1 MNKAIVIATF
11 LLCTFFS
18 ATAQIQVKSKIID
31 KETKKA
37 IPFANISIAE
47 TTKGTISNK
56 EGDFQL
62 YISTSGLNTRVL
74 VSSLG
79 YQTVSIHPKKIGEVI
94 KLIPVT
100 YDISEVK
107 VSASKLM
114 SDPKKILK
122 ECMKAAP
129 NFKPNQPYINK
140 GFLRQT
146 HLLNK
151 KYVKL
156 IEAALLTY
164 STPNESRSKVH
175 IVEKRN
181 TYDNREIDSKH
192 LSFFKNWD
200 SMRRKKAQREA
211 ETFTPNKE
219 ELLELIQGA
228 DEEKNSICDLI
239 QLETAYE
246 ANIKSLRYNLNVLY
260 KNKYTQFKLDTILDR
275 DGEAVYKIKI
285 LPTPKTLQNGVII
298 DLGHLLVSAKDFA
311 LYELKFARVQ
321 NPNLKDK
328 RLIGFTNLFSSNFT
342 LKYKR
347 YKEKLYPTYYKSHRR
362 DFTGMSSDLKNQIQQ
377 KKYPRISRELL
388 FTEIIENANEITNT
402 IPKKWND
409 KLYQPSEY
417 HPEFWENYT
426 ILLETK
432 DEAKLR
438 TDLEGE
444 SNMQEQYQHS
454 TDSVQIN
461 RVN

>member
-1 MNKAIVIATF
+1 MNKAIILIT
-11 LLCTFFS
+11 LLLYTLFS

-31 KETKKA
+31 KETQKA
-37 IPFANISIAE
+37 IPFANISVAE
-47 TTKGTISNK
+47 TTKGTMSNV

-62 YISTSGLNTRVL
+62 YIPMLGLNTRVL
-74 VSSLG
+74 ISSLG
-79 YQTVSIHPKKIGEVI
+79 YQSISIHPKKIGNKIE
-94 KLIPVT
+94 LIPVS
-100 YDISEVK
+100 YGISEVK

-129 NFKPNQPYINK
+129 DFRPNQPYINK

-156 IEAALLTY
+156 IEAALFTY
-164 STPNESRSKVH
+164 STPNESKPKVH
-175 IVEKRN
+175 ILEKRN
-181 TYDNREIDSKH
+181 TYDNREIDAKN
-192 LSFFKNWD
+192 LKFFKNWD

-228 DEEKNSICDLI
+228 DEEKNSICDLL

-246 ANIKSLRYNLNVLY
+246 ANIKSLRHNLTVLY

-285 LPTPKTLQNGVII
+285 LPTPKTLKNGVII
-298 DLGHLLVSAKDFA
+298 DLGHLLISAKDFA

-328 RLIGFTNLFSSNFT
+328 RLIGFTNIFSSNFI

-347 YKEKLYPTYYKSHRR
+347 HNKKLYPTYYKSHRR

-388 FTEIIENANEITNT
+388 FTEIIEDTNEITNT

-417 HPEFWENYT
+417 HPEFWENYN

-438 TDLEGE
+438 KDLEAE
-444 SNMQEQYQHS
+444 VSLKEQYQHAA
-454 TDSVQIN
+454 DSIRINQIN
-461 RVN
+461 

>member
-1 MNKAIVIATF
+1 MNKAIVIATL
-11 LLCTFFS
+11 LLCSLFS

-74 VSSLG
+74 ISSLG
-79 YQTVSIHPKKIGEVI
+79 YESISIHPKKIEKSI
-94 KLIPVT
+94 ELIPVS

-107 VSASKLM
+107 VSANKLM

-122 ECMKAAP
+122 ECMKKAP
-129 NFKPNQPYINK
+129 NFRPDQPYINK

-181 TYDNREIDSKH
+181 TYDKREIDAKE
-192 LSFFKNWD
+192 LGFFKKWD
-200 SMRRKKAQREA
+200 SMRYKKAKREA
-211 ETFTPNKE
+211 EVYNPSKE
-219 ELLELIQGA
+219 ELQQLIQDTDEERNSIRELIR
-228 DEEKNSICDLI
+228 
-239 QLETAYE
+239 LEIAYQPK
-246 ANIKSLRYNLNVLY
+246 IGDMWHCLQHLY
-260 KNKYTQFKLDTILDR
+260 KSKFHQFKLDTVLDR
-275 DGEAVYKIKI
+275 DGEAIYKIKI
-285 LPTPKTLQNGVII
+285 LPTPKELKSGIFI
-298 DLGHLLVSAKDFA
+298 DLGHLLISTKDFA
-311 LYELKFARVQ
+311 LYELKFGRVQ
-321 NPNLKDK
+321 NPNRKDT
-328 RLIGFTNLFSSNFT
+328 LVSMVANMFTSNFT

-347 YKEKLYPTYYKSHRR
+347 YNGKLYPSYYQSFRR
-362 DFTGMSSDLKNQIQQ
+362 DFTGGSINHIKQKQ
-377 KKYPRISRELL
+377 KKYPRISREFL
-388 FTEIIENANEITNT
+388 FTEIIEDANEVNNT
-402 IPKKWND
+402 IPVKWND
-409 KLYQPSEY
+409 KLYEPSEY

-438 TDLEGE
+438 KDLETE
-444 SNMQEQYQHS
+444 VSMKEQYQHAA
-454 TDSVQIN
+454 DSIRINQIN
-461 RVN
+461 